1 MKKFIALLLV
11 LVMALSLVACAQ
23 NGANADNNAGA
34 NANTGANA
42 GANTDKNE
50 NTEQNTGDDTAAD
63 QPADDSADDEADT
76 GTEEPAVTGV
86 VRLGGLKGATTIGM
100 VKLLKDDENGLTKN
114 DYEFTMAAAADELTP
129 KLLKGELD
137 VLAVPANLGSILY
150 NNSNGAVQFLA
161 INTLG
166 VVYIVEKGG
175 ETVTDWESLA
185 GKTIYATGKGT
196 TPENA
201 LRYLLTQHGL
211 DPDNDV
217 NMVWKS
223 EPTEVVGQ
231 MAKEDNAVAMLP
243 QPFVTVAQ
251 AQVEGLRIA
260 LDLTKSWDE
269 LGNGSQFVTAGLIA
283 RTDFVKENPEVIELF
298 LEEYKASTEFVNAN
312 PADAGVLV
320 EELGIVK
327 APIAT
332 KAIPYCNIVCITG
345 EEMRPMVQGYL
356 EVLYGQNPKAVG
368 GSLPDDAF
376 YYVK

>member
-1 MKKFIALLLV
+1 MKKLIALVLV
-11 LVMALSLVACAQ
+11 LVMALSLVACTQ
-23 NGANADNNAGA
+23 NGANTDNGANAPADNGA
-34 NANTGANA
+34 NANVPSTPDE
-42 GANTDKNE
+42 TPE
-50 NTEQNTGDDTAAD
+50 P
-63 QPADDSADDEADT
+63 PADTDTEPEADP
-76 GTEEPAVTGV
+76 EPEVPAEKAV
-86 VRLGGLKGATTIGM
+86 VRLGGLKGPTSIGM
-100 VKLLKDDENGLTKN
+100 VKLLDDDENGLTKN

-137 VLAVPANLGSILY
+137 ILAVPANLGSILY
-150 NNSNGAVQFLA
+150 NNSEGAVKFLA

-185 GKTIYATGKGT
+185 GRTIYATGKGT

-211 DPDNDV
+211 DPDKDV

-223 EPTEVVGQ
+223 EPTEVVAQ
-231 MAKEDNAVAMLP
+231 LVKEDNAVAMLP

-251 AQVEGLRIA
+251 TQVEGLRIA
-260 LDLTKSWDE
+260 LDLTKSWEE
-269 LGNGSQFVTAGLIA
+269 LDNGSMFVTAGLIVRA
-283 RTDFVKENPEVIELF
+283 KFAEENPEAVELF
-298 LEEYKASTEFVNAN
+298 LEEYKASTEYVNAN
-312 PADAGVLV
+312 TEEAGVLV
-320 EELGIVK
+320 EKYGIVK
-327 APIAT
+327 AAVAT

-356 EVLYGQNPKAVG
+356 EVLYGQNPKSVG
-368 GSLPDDAF
+368 GALPDDAF